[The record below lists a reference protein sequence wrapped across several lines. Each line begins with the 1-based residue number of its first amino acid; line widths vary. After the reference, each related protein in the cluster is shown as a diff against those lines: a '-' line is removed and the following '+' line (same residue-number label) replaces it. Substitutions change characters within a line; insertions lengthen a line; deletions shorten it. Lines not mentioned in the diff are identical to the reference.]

1 MSDEIIREPL
11 IIPFPE
17 IIKASFEGNL
27 IKIKH
32 LMNTGS
38 DIHEKNIY
46 DWNCIAAASHNGL
59 FDVVEFLISMGC
71 DINNQDEDGLCP
83 IYRAV
88 NNNHIAVVE
97 LLILHGANIDK
108 MSIDLAGSYNYIEI
122 IDLLLVNGTN
132 IKEDHNYA
140 VRVNK
145 HICKWP
151 ITMAILVW
159 KELGIYY
166 HFDAESLIDLYQYHN
181 KC

>member
-1 MSDEIIREPL
+1 MSDEIIREPLIIPFHELEPL

-17 IIKASFEGNL
+17 IIKASFKGDL
-27 IKIKH
+27 IKIKD
-32 LMNTGS
+32 LL
-38 DIHEKNIY
+38 NIY

-59 FDVVEFLISMGC
+59 FEVVEFLISMGC
-71 DINNQDEDGLCP
+71 DINNQDEEGLCP

-88 NNNHIAVVE
+88 NNNHITVVE
-97 LLILHGANIDK
+97 LLLLHGANIDK

-151 ITMAILVW
+151 ITMARIRNL
-159 KELGIYY
+159 L
-166 HFDAESLIDLYQYHN
+166 SL
-181 KC
+181 